1 MTMKNPPSISCF
13 VDLGLWAKKWLPE
26 ATEKK
31 NCSESFLNM
40 MKSSDAIEGKLEY
53 AVCNTCTIKLVQICF
68 ARAWWFRLIR
78 EPLRFGMVIMGMFYD
93 INPKDFPVKSESCYG
108 CVRFTKTSLKDKSS
122 LFRFLNGIINP
133 IFDGI
138 METIVSNEEILEAKK
153 YAREAT
159 HVSSNQTGSD

>member
-1 MTMKNPPSISCF
+1 VAS
-13 VDLGLWAKKWLPE
+13 GG
-26 ATEKK
+26 TEKK

-40 MKSSDAIEGKLEY
+40 MKSSDEIEEKLEY
-53 AVCNTCTIKLVQICF
+53 AVCNTCTIKLVEICF

-93 INPKDFPVKSESCYG
+93 IDPKDFPVKSESCNG

-138 METIVSNEEILEAKK
+138 METIVSKEEILEAKQ
-153 YAREAT
+153 YAREVT
-159 HVSSNQTGSD
+159 HVASNQTGND